1 MGVEDSDMSASKAT
15 TGLTATFAANLRMA
29 RKASGLT
36 QHALAVRLGRGDA
49 MSVSRWE
56 RGEHKPSDESL
67 VALATVL
74 QRDVAWFYTAH
85 PDQKAAA

>member
-67 VALATVL
+67 VALAEILGQPVG
-74 QRDVAWFYTAH
+74 WFYTDH
-85 PDQKAAA
+85 TQDVAA